1 MRLDAA
7 KNEVVVGPRS
17 ALTTTGLILRDVNW
31 LGENS
36 FAESAGNGLELFVR
50 MRSSQKL
57 RAALVTAD
65 GETGGKVELHDGE
78 EGIATGQAC
87 VFYASQEP
95 GARVL
100 GGGWIAKT
108 VKAANQ
114 GDYRA
119 QSHTLAEAPR

>member
-1 MRLDAA
+1 
-7 KNEVVVGPRS
+7 
-17 ALTTTGLILRDVNW
+17 
-31 LGENS
+31 
-36 FAESAGNGLELFVR
+36 

-57 RAALVTAD
+57 RAALLTAEA
-65 GETGGKVELHDGE
+65 GGSGKVELHDGE

-87 VFYASQEP
+87 VFYASSEP

-114 GDYRA
+114 GDFRA
-119 QSHTLAEAPR
+119 RRQTMAEAQR